1 MSIIVKN
8 GGLEKQLTSL
18 KNMQHLGLQKS
29 CFGLR
34 SSSNPVSITFLLL
47 VLEGTFLGFE
57 CSLKCIFSLLP
68 RIVGSC
74 IFVRVALVGLKLFP
88 MLDHFEMRL
97 ELVRSK

>member
-47 VLEGTFLGFE
+47 VLERTFLGFE
-57 CSLKCIFSLLP
+57 CSLKCIFLYCQEL
-68 RIVGSC
+68 RE
-74 IFVRVALVGLKLFP
+74 VAFLSVLHLWV
-88 MLDHFEMRL
+88 LDL
-97 ELVRSK
+97 GWIISK